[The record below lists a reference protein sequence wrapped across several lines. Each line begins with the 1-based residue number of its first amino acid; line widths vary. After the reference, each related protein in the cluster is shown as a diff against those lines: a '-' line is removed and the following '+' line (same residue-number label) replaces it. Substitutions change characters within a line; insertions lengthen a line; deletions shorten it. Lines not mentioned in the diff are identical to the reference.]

1 MSNATKTKSKA
12 GENSAIRDPDVRL
25 MLRVKGGD
33 EAAFTELVA
42 NYQSRL
48 VSIFYNMLGNRETAE
63 DLAQECFL
71 RIYQARNGYE
81 PTAKFSTWL
90 YRIANNLAS
99 NSRRSFSRRK
109 EVSLSANNS
118 GSMES
123 TPREQMVPDKSALMP
138 TRQADS
144 RESCDVVRS
153 ALSTLGERQRLA
165 VLLHKFEEM
174 SYADIG
180 EAMDLS
186 PAAVK
191 SLLSR
196 ARDNLRESLTAHVR
210 PIS

>member
-1 MSNATKTKSKA
+1 
-12 GENSAIRDPDVRL
+12 
-25 MLRVKGGD
+25 MLRVKEGD
-33 EAAFTELVA
+33 EDAFSELVA

-81 PTAKFSTWL
+81 PTAKFATWL

-99 NSRRSFSRRK
+99 NTRRSFGRRK
-109 EVSLSANNS
+109 EVSLNARDS
-118 GSMES
+118 GMMES
-123 TPREQMVPDKSALMP
+123 TPREQTVPDKSALMP
-138 TRQADS
+138 TRLADS
-144 RESCDVVRS
+144 RETCDVVRD
-153 ALSTLGERQRLA
+153 ALTTLSERQRMA

-196 ARDNLRESLTAHVR
+196 ARDNLRESLVAYVR
-210 PIS
+210 PTG

>member
-1 MSNATKTKSKA
+1 
-12 GENSAIRDPDVRL
+12 
-25 MLRVKGGD
+25 MLRVKEGD
-33 EAAFTELVA
+33 EGAFTELVS

-81 PTAKFSTWL
+81 PTAKFATWL

-99 NSRRSFSRRK
+99 NTRRSFGRRK
-109 EVSLSANNS
+109 EVSLSARDS
-118 GSMES
+118 GSMETS
-123 TPREQMVPDKSALMP
+123 PREQTVPDKSALMP

-144 RESCDVVRS
+144 RETCDVVRN
-153 ALSTLGERQRLA
+153 ALTTLSERQRLA

-180 EAMDLS
+180 EAMELS

-196 ARDNLRESLTAHVR
+196 ARDNLRESLVAYVR
-210 PIS
+210 PTG